1 MASKARLFYSK
12 ELKIGIISKLSEK
25 QSHYIKSVM
34 RLKPGETISLFNSFN
49 GEWEATILTHGNN
62 TTEFKVQKQSKL
74 LKKENNLWLAFS
86 PIKKIPQ
93 DMMLQKTTELGV
105 EKFFP
110 ILCERTVVRELN
122 IERSKKILIEASE
135 QSNRII
141 VPEIFQLKKLK
152 DFIKTFPENGKIIF
166 CDINSN
172 LKSLKNIEQK
182 NPVCI
187 LIGPEGDFS
196 ENERQSLVDNK
207 KVLSISLGRNVLRA
221 ETAAIAATSIL
232 SYQLSFTGIK

>member
-1 MASKARLFYSK
+1 MNSKIRLYFPNDLSAGK
-12 ELKIGIISKLSEK
+12 VLKLGKK
-25 QSHYIKSVM
+25 QSHYIKNVL
-34 RLKPGETISLFNSFN
+34 RILAGDKISLFNSIN
-49 GEWEATILTHGNN
+49 GEWEAKIVSHGKDNS
-62 TTEFKVQKQSKL
+62 ELYVEKQARAEESRK
-74 LKKENNLWLAFS
+74 NLWLAFS
-86 PIKKIPQ
+86 IIKKIPQ

-232 SYQLSFTGIK
+232 SYQLSFTGMK